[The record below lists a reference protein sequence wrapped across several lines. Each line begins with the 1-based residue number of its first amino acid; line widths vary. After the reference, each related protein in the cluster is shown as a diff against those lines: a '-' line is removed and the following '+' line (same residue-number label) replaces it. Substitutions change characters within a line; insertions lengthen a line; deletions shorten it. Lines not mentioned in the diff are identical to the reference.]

1 MPRPKCCRRIDGE
14 PPCGIFK
21 PAGVPAKL
29 LEEIIL
35 TMDEFEA
42 VRLADFDGLYQEQA
56 AARMNV
62 SRQTFG
68 RIIAEARGKVAR
80 VLVEG
85 LALRIEGGVIDMADG
100 RIFSCRQCGHKWN
113 EPYGTGR
120 PASCPGCRSRNIARA
135 EEDRGAGK
143 GRGGCRR
150 NAPRKSE

>member
-1 MPRPKCCRRIDGE
+1 MPRPKCCRRIAGE
-14 PPCGIFK
+14 PPCRTFK
-21 PAGVPAKL
+21 PAGVPANL

-68 RIIAEARGKVAR
+68 RIVAQARGKVAR

-85 LALRIEGGVIDMADG
+85 LVLRIEGGVIDMAAE
-100 RIFSCRQCGHKWN
+100 RIFLCRQCGHKWSV
-113 EPYGTGR
+113 PCGTGR
-120 PASCPGCRSRNIARA
+120 PASCAVCRSQDIARA

-143 GRGGCRR
+143 ARRGCRR
-150 NAPRKSE
+150 NALRKSE